1 MGAFRK
7 FIFYFLIISITIIL
21 VSCGLKNKE
30 VETFNNETDKIDYTS
45 EEKEKIA
52 FLTFDDGPSKNTEK
66 ILEILKEENVKA
78 TFFVNGRETDFAKKM
93 YTRMIEE
100 GHTIGNHTYSHEYK
114 KIYKSEEN
122 FMTDVEKLNR
132 HIYDITGYNTDIFRF
147 PGGSNNIINRKYS
160 NSSKNEFMERLS
172 KKVTNSGYSYIDWT
186 VDSKDATKSTEKVE
200 VIVSSTLSE
209 ALSQKYPVIL
219 FHDAPAKTTT
229 VEALK
234 TIIKSLKSNGYK
246 IESLSKDSPVKPQF
260 LKIKKE
266 EILK

>member
-1 MGAFRK
+1 MRGFK
-7 FIFYFLIISITIIL
+7 KLIGYFLVICIMISL
-21 VSCGLKNKE
+21 VSCGFKNKE
-30 VETFNNETDKIDYTS
+30 VETFNNETDKIDYIAD
-45 EEKEKIA
+45 ENKKVA
-52 FLTFDDGPSKNTEK
+52 FLTFDDGPSKNTER

-78 TFFVNGRETDFAKKM
+78 TFFVNGRKSDFAKKM
-93 YTRMIEE
+93 YIRMVEE
-100 GHTIGNHTYSHEYK
+100 GHVIGNHTYSHEYK
-114 KIYKSEEN
+114 KIYESEKS
-122 FMTDVEKLNR
+122 FMEDVEMLNR
-132 HIYDITGYNTDIFRF
+132 YIYEVTGYNTDVFRF

-160 NSSKNEFMERLS
+160 NSSKNEFMEKLT
-172 KKVTNSGYSYIDWT
+172 KKINDSGYSYFDWT

-209 ALSQKYPVIL
+209 ALNQKYPVIL

-234 TIIKSLKSNGYK
+234 TIIESLKSNGYK
-246 IESLSKDSPVKPQF
+246 IETLSKDSPIKPQF